1 MEQKKDNANA
11 PDNYE
16 CTTPIHWAAYR
27 GHTEIVK
34 ILAPLSENPD
44 APNRNRK
51 TPSSVSRTSEIRK
64 FLKSFNTSRKLKAGS
79 SMKPSKKRA
88 KKF

>member
-1 MEQKKDNANA
+1 MTPLTDNPNS
-11 PDNYE
+11 PNHNGI
-16 CTTPIHWAAYR
+16 TPIYWAACK

-34 ILAPLSENPD
+34 ILAPLSDNPD

-51 TPSSVSRTSEIRK
+51 TPSSVTRTSEIRK